1 MPDDVKL
8 TIDLMPLLFQ
18 KSGKYLE
25 NFEFG
30 WYIDEKLKEKLLES
44 IKNYCKKI
52 KYFDLNVFNIRS
64 AFLALDSIKNLK
76 QNLNYL
82 CINASIHDETVNST
96 ILTNLGQILPNRL
109 ECLHLSL
116 SEYNDLGV
124 FLKNSKN
131 TFIVTLL
138 ISFERT
144 IDRSVFLCIKKFI
157 LKEKRVKYLAIDR
170 FTQTLQDDEE
180 FKSYDIKII
189 SPKKI
194 PDYMDYM
201 LNLINQS

>member
-138 ISFERT
+138 ISFVRKVDE
-144 IDRSVFLCIKKFI
+144 SVLPCIKKFI
-157 LKEKRVKYLAIDR
+157 LKEKRVKYLAIDS
-170 FTQTLQDDEE
+170 FTQTLRKDEE
-180 FKSYDIKII
+180 FKSYDIKITTTKNF
-189 SPKKI
+189 P
-194 PDYMDYM
+194 DYM
-201 LNLINQS
+201 LNLIYQS